1 MGVFFVR
8 LFAIAG
14 GGVEIDCPG
23 FCTAILCNHRHIA
36 FQHNGI
42 LLFKDGSA
50 GAEICF
56 HIGMRQ
62 QVSLSSFGEKYIF
75 RKCLSLGAFVDSHW
89 NI

>member
-42 LLFKDGSA
+42 LLFKDGGA

-56 HIGMRQ
+56 HIGTQAASRPILALGR
-62 QVSLSSFGEKYIF
+62 SISF
-75 RKCLSLGAFVDSHW
+75 A
-89 NI
+89 NA